1 MRSTQRTRKS
11 PASPV
16 LPLLMDSGLM
26 SFSGTASPSQPPCPE
41 ATRPVA
47 RWKVELAAYMAS
59 ITPYSNRAR
68 DLAAVLNDA
77 RPRGAAHRR
86 SGQRTVCWRCVVPE
100 RRGCRNRAFSRAAQF
115 RRQPKEQQ
123 IDALSAWHRF
133 PVADWLDRTEQPK
146 TARKRDKADEF
157 LPTKSHSGVPTRSEA
172 GKKGCFQRFLEWSAG
187 DHK

>member
-1 MRSTQRTRKS
+1 MRSAQRTRKS

-16 LPLLMDSGLM
+16 QPLPMVSGLM
-26 SFSGTASPSQPPCPE
+26 SLSGTASPGQPPSPE

-59 ITPYSNRAR
+59 ITPYPNRAR

-123 IDALSAWHRF
+123 INALSAWHRF

-157 LPTKSHSGVPTRSEA
+157 LPTKSHSGRSDSVGSGETGMLPAVPRVV
-172 GKKGCFQRFLEWSAG
+172 RR
-187 DHK
+187 

>member
-47 RWKVELAAYMAS
+47 RWKVEFYAYMVS
-59 ITPYSNRAR
+59 ITPYLNSAR

-77 RPRGAAHRR
+77 DPRVLLIVGTGSAPHIGDVLSLSDVDAEIAPSHVLRNFAGSRKGNR
-86 SGQRTVCWRCVVPE
+86 SMHCLAGIASLSRTGSPVQSSRKLCGSATKLTSFHP
-100 RRGCRNRAFSRAAQF
+100 RNRIR
-115 RRQPKEQQ
+115 
-123 IDALSAWHRF
+123 
-133 PVADWLDRTEQPK
+133 
-146 TARKRDKADEF
+146 
-157 LPTKSHSGVPTRSEA
+157 GVPTRSEA
-172 GKKGCFQRFLEWSAG
+172 EKQGCFQQFLEWSAG
-187 DHK
+187 DHN